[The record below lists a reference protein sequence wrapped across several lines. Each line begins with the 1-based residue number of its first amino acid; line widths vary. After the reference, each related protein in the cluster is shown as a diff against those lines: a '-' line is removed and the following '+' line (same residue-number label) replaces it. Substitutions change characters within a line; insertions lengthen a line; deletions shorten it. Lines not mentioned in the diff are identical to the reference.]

1 MEFIQS
7 ILTIILQ
14 PRNLLILTVVF
25 LVVYWILSTLKFLSS
40 MILKILI
47 AVLIVV
53 VVAYLL
59 GIRLI

>member
-7 ILTIILQ
+7 ILPIILQ

>member
-1 MEFIQS
+1 MDFIKS
-7 ILTIILQ
+7 ILPIILQ